1 MLFDLKGKLV
11 IPEFVEPDMRLAP
24 LAMLRSFENV
34 GPFRFEDIEGVI
46 SYLTQIAENKK
57 MGDWILG
64 CHFDPYLQG
73 GPEYLI
79 KTMLDLVSS
88 RHPVFIYNAS
98 LHIAYC
104 NSLALDIAGITKET
118 VDRPGSEITRDE
130 KGEANGVLK
139 AGPVIAMVA
148 RHNPG
153 ARQDKIAE
161 ACLDV
166 LRESNKVG
174 TTVLCDQGTGLFQ
187 GMKEL
192 DLYEKIRINNR
203 MSARLR
209 FSLGH
214 AMASRW
220 EKLMLSG
227 AG

>member
-104 NSLALDIAGITKET
+104 NSLALDI
-118 VDRPGSEITRDE
+118 
-130 KGEANGVLK
+130 
-139 AGPVIAMVA
+139 
-148 RHNPG
+148 G
-153 ARQDKIAE
+153 ALQKKR
-161 ACLDV
+161 L
-166 LRESNKVG
+166 
-174 TTVLCDQGTGLFQ
+174 TGLVRKSRE
-187 GMKEL
+187 MKKERQT
-192 DLYEKIRINNR
+192 ECSRR
-203 MSARLR
+203 AR
-209 FSLGH
+209 
-214 AMASRW
+214 
-220 EKLMLSG
+220 
-227 AG
+227 

>member
-1 MLFDLKGKLV
+1 M
-11 IPEFVEPDMRLAP
+11 
-24 LAMLRSFENV
+24 
-34 GPFRFEDIEGVI
+34 
-46 SYLTQIAENKK
+46 
-57 MGDWILG
+57 
-64 CHFDPYLQG
+64 
-73 GPEYLI
+73 
-79 KTMLDLVSS
+79 
-88 RHPVFIYNAS
+88 
-98 LHIAYC
+98 
-104 NSLALDIAGITKET
+104 
-118 VDRPGSEITRDE
+118 
-130 KGEANGVLK
+130 LK

-148 RHNPG
+148 RQNPG

-161 ACLDV
+161 ACLGV

-174 TTVLCDQGTGLFQ
+174 TTALRDQGTGLFQ

-227 AG
+227 AGR

>member
-1 MLFDLKGKLV
+1 MF
-11 IPEFVEPDMRLAP
+11 LAP
-24 LAMLRSFENV
+24 
-34 GPFRFEDIEGVI
+34 
-46 SYLTQIAENKK
+46 
-57 MGDWILG
+57 
-64 CHFDPYLQG
+64 
-73 GPEYLI
+73 
-79 KTMLDLVSS
+79 
-88 RHPVFIYNAS
+88 PVFIYNAS

-148 RHNPG
+148 RQN
-153 ARQDKIAE
+153 KIAE

-174 TTVLCDQGTGLFQ
+174 TTALCDQGTGLFQ

-214 AMASRW
+214 AMASQWDETDVEWGRA
-220 EKLMLSG
+220 MSG
-227 AG
+227 FV